1 MQWFVQ
7 AKLHLRKTCGFLSIP
22 LWVFSG
28 TVQERIDE
36 VLREMSAG
44 NEENEEDEEA

>member
-1 MQWFVQ
+1 MVFFP
-7 AKLHLRKTCGFLSIP
+7 FLFG
-22 LWVFSG
+22 VFSG

>member
-1 MQWFVQ
+1 
-7 AKLHLRKTCGFLSIP
+7 
-22 LWVFSG
+22 
-28 TVQERIDE
+28 VQERIDE